1 MSEYKDTENLNYDD
15 SPKKNKSIDLSKV
28 KNLAAIEKAE
38 DRSFVKTIH
47 KSKGSVNTSI
57 IPFETTRVQ
66 LPSKGIPYKNI
77 TQDPDILDG
86 FIVIREMRG
95 HDEKILATQQYL
107 KDGTAIKRIL
117 KNCITSDIDIE
128 DMVAFDIN
136 YILFALRGLSYGDDY
151 SFKSKCNNSMCER
164 EMNLECKI
172 SELSFNEL
180 PEDFEEP
187 ITVKLPRSKFT
198 IECVLSRQSHVD
210 ELRRLERT
218 DVKKSEF
225 DYDKSLMRL
234 YILTTLRIEDPEG
247 QELPKRLWEDFY
259 DQLSAADLAELRD
272 KTDYKTDVEAKEVIC
287 PYCGTTQRIQIP
299 MGADFFRMR

>member
-1 MSEYKDTENLNYDD
+1 MSEFKDTENLNYEG
-15 SPKKNKSIDLSKV
+15 STKKNKGIDLSKV
-28 KNLAAIEKAE
+28 KNLDAIEKA
-38 DRSFVKTIH
+38 DDKNFVRTIH
-47 KSKGSVNTSI
+47 KSKSNINTSI
-57 IPFETTRVQ
+57 IPYETERVA
-66 LPSKGIPYKNI
+66 LPSKGLPYKNN

-86 FIVIREMRG
+86 YIVLREMRG

-117 KNCITSDIDIE
+117 KNCIVSDIDVE

-136 YILFALRGLSYGDDY
+136 YILFALRGLSYGDEY

-187 ITVKLPRSKFT
+187 IVIDLPKSKFT
-198 IECVLSRQSHVD
+198 LECVLSRQAHID
-210 ELRRLERT
+210 ELRRLERME
-218 DVKKSEF
+218 VKKSEF

-234 YILTTLRIEDPEG
+234 YILTTIRITAPDG
-247 QELPKRLWEDFY
+247 NELPKKLWEDFY
-259 DQLSAADLAELRD
+259 DQLSALDLAEIRE

-287 PYCGTTQRIQIP
+287 PYCGTTQRITIP